1 MTVTQSII
9 LAFIALLSINSYYIT
24 FTNILGFL
32 NIALLAVISIT
43 IFTFPK
49 GNLEF
54 HQKTLLF
61 LSPLFLL
68 NGNFTNIY
76 FISTLLSLH
85 TISILKFRFK
95 NYEIFLE
102 IIFITILILFIFLFF
117 CFKNKNNHIEEID
130 IFSQNKEH
138 ILKKKYI
145 DEGGLGASQY
155 LILIK
160 NHNSLMKQ
168 EIELCYN
175 SNLDELKWIDNEEI
189 KITEFTLGIKKI
201 NFILKRPNSGKCLTN
216 LSSN

>member
-1 MTVTQSII
+1 MTVTQSIL

-24 FTNILGFL
+24 FTNIPGFL
-32 NIALLAVISIT
+32 NITLLAVISIT
-43 IFTFPK
+43 IFNFSK
-49 GNLEF
+49 GKLEL
-54 HQKTLLF
+54 HQKTLFF

-76 FISTLLSLH
+76 FLSTLLSLH
-85 TISILKFRFK
+85 TISILKFEF
-95 NYEIFLE
+95 NTYEILLE
-102 IIFITILILFIFLFF
+102 IIFITILILFLFLFF
-117 CFKNKNNHIEEID
+117 CFKNTNNHIEEID

-160 NHNSLMKQ
+160 SHNSLMKQ
-168 EIELCYN
+168 VIELCYN
-175 SNLDELKWIDNEEI
+175 SNLDELKWINNEEI
-189 KITEFTLGIKKI
+189 KITDFTLGIKKI
-201 NFILKRPNSGKCLTN
+201 NFILKRPNSGKCLTH